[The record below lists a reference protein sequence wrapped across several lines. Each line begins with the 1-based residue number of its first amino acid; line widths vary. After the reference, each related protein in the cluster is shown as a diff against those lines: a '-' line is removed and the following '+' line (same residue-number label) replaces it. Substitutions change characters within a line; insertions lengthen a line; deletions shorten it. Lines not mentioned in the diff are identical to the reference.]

1 MYKVNQRTADN
12 RSTKSLL
19 EKGLIPGIVY
29 GKGTEPTKI
38 AFENKLLQKLMH
50 SGGFYSKIL
59 NIEVGGKIEKVLPKK
74 NSSST
79 HNIRDSKDNCFSIYK
94 SFFPN
99 SVNFAFD
106 MNEIVKYYNMYLDLI
121 NHWNNVLPK
130 FIINIKY
137 EKLIKNPELEIN
149 LATRMLKLY

>member
-1 MYKVNQRTADN
+1 MINENKNI
-12 RSTKSLL
+12 
-19 EKGLIPGIVY
+19 EKLSNDKIIEL
-29 GKGTEPTKI
+29 GKEYITKI
-38 AFENKLLQKLMH
+38 KDISSNSNFVTDKLPINFKWLGFIKL
-50 SGGFYSKIL
+50 IL
-59 NIEVGGKIEKVLPKK
+59 P
-74 NSSST
+74 NSIII
-79 HNIRDSKDNCFSIYK
+79 NCIRDSKDNCFSIYK

-137 EKLIKNPELEIN
+137 EKLIKNPELEIKN
-149 LATRMLKLY
+149 LIKLCNLPWNDKCIQFYNNNK